1 MNSAPITLPDL
12 LFGFIFL
19 YPLFMS
25 YVWMAGGL
33 FYWFHYERGT
43 RHPDHPPALPSH
55 PRVALV
61 VPCFNEEETVFE
73 TVATLL
79 LHDYP
84 HFEVIAVND
93 GSRDRTGAILDAMV
107 KVNPRLRVLHHAAN
121 QGKAV
126 ALNTA
131 ALMTDAEYLVCI
143 DGDALL
149 DRSAARWMMWHLLN
163 FPRVGAVTGNPRVR
177 NRSTLLGRIQVGEF
191 SSIIGL
197 IKRAQR
203 TYGRLFTVSGVVG
216 AYRKAA
222 LHQVGYWS
230 QEMMCED
237 IDISWKMQLHHW
249 DVRLEPAALCW
260 ILMPETFKGLW
271 RQRLRWAMGGVQVM
285 FKFLPRIAHW
295 RARRMWP
302 MYAEYLVSL
311 MWAYCLALSVVLW
324 AVAWVAP
331 VPAAWRVSGLSPTWP
346 GMLIASTSMMQI
358 AVGMFLDRRYDLRFG
373 RQFYWVIW
381 YPAAFW
387 TITFLTA
394 VVALPKVATRVKGS
408 RALWTSPDRGLR

>member
-1 MNSAPITLPDL
+1 MNSTPITLPDL

-237 IDISWKMQLHHW
+237 IDISWKLQLHHW

-295 RARRMWP
+295 RTRRMWP

>member
-1 MNSAPITLPDL
+1 MSNAPITLPDL

-237 IDISWKMQLHHW
+237 IDISWKLQLHHW

-295 RARRMWP
+295 RTRRMWP

-311 MWAYCLALSVVLW
+311 MWAYCFALSVLLW

>member
-1 MNSAPITLPDL
+1 MSSAPITLPDL

-237 IDISWKMQLHHW
+237 IDISWKLQLHHW

-295 RARRMWP
+295 RTRRMWP

-311 MWAYCLALSVVLW
+311 MWAYCFALSVLLW